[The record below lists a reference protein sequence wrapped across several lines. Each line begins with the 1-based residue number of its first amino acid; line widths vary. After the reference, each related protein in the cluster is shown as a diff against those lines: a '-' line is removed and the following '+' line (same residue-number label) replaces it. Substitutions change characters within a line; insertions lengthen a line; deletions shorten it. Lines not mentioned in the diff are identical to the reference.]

1 MKLITEIKVGL
12 DFGPTIQPVG
22 LLDSNEALLK

>member
-1 MKLITEIKVGL
+1 MKLNTEIKVGL
-12 DFGPTIQPVG
+12 DFGTTIQPVG